1 MLIKQM
7 LFTMHLQNY
16 LGFRKKEKKV
26 ELSIPKQIN
35 VQWCGIPVT
44 KDRWIRHEEREREMN
59 SAVF

>member
-35 VQWCGIPVT
+35 VQ
-44 KDRWIRHEEREREMN
+44 
-59 SAVF
+59 

>member
-16 LGFRKKEKKV
+16 LGFRKKEKK
-26 ELSIPKQIN
+26 LSFQFQNRLMFSDVAFQLQKTEMKN
-35 VQWCGIPVT
+35 T
-44 KDRWIRHEEREREMN
+44 KREREMN